1 MNRKFCGSFF
11 YLQRRVN
18 HRQTWRRVQK
28 NTTGQKQ
35 FPRFEIWRV
44 KTFLNKYCWNY
55 YCSFHFWLRQKMTTI
70 TTDTSPSI
78 PFILFV
84 SRENGTII
92 DPLCLRLLS
101 SFKIKNKNWPELLGV
116 KFWFF
121 FPTFFSEKAKEAY
134 GNLI

>member
-11 YLQRRVN
+11 ICKGAWIVVRHGGACRRTQQARN
-18 HRQTWRRVQK
+18 SSEDSKSEEWR
-28 NTTGQKQ
+28 
-35 FPRFEIWRV
+35 
-44 KTFLNKYCWNY
+44 
-55 YCSFHFWLRQKMTTI
+55 HFWINTAGITTARSTLVTTI

-92 DPLCLRLLS
+92 DPLCLRL
-101 SFKIKNKNWPELLGV
+101 FGFIFFKIKIKNKKWPELLGV

-121 FPTFFSEKAKEAY
+121 FLTFFSEKAKEAY